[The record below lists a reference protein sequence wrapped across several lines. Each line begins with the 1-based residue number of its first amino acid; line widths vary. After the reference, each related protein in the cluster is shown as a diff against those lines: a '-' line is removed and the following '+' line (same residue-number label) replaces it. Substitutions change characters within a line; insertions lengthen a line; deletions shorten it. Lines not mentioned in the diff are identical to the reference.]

1 MQFLIVPA
9 LQVYV
14 GSRFEINHPF
24 RELEYFKLLISFENR
39 SVLTV
44 DLLRSKYHVVGL
56 KEMITFQK
64 SLVVTRSFHHLN
76 GAFLRGATRKN
87 RELGRDSR

>member
-14 GSRFEINHPF
+14 GSRFEINHPL
-24 RELEYFKLLISFENR
+24 RELEYFKLLISFENQ

-56 KEMITFQK
+56 KEMLPFK
-64 SLVVTRSFHHLN
+64 KALL
-76 GAFLRGATRKN
+76 
-87 RELGRDSR
+87 